1 MASNNLRI
9 DTDQVLQIAQNLEDQ
24 NTKLND
30 TLTEGKQAIDNLAN
44 VWQSDAATD
53 TISNFDD
60 FANKYFQNY
69 SDVITQYVKFLR
81 DAVVQGYVETENAN
95 IGLADA
101 FK

>member
-60 FANKYFQNY
+60 FANKYFQSY

-81 DAVVQGYVETENAN
+81 DAVAQGYVETENAN